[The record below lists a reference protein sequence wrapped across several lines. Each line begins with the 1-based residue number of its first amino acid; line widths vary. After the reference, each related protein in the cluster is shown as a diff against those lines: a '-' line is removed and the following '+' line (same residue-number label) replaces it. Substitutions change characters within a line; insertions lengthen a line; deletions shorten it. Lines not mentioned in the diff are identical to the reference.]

1 MKLTILLCSLLFAAI
16 AAKDSAPKIKRGSGT
31 IVAKDVYVEGA
42 TTVDSPGAAAA
53 DPAAQLGVN
62 ETASYMYFEDAYLVD
77 HAQRFLQLKI
87 GETTTL
93 AGSSKGFNDG
103 VGTSA
108 QFFKPTG
115 VAFDPD
121 GDFLL
126 VAVRAWPASPRRA
139 LLRASTTQSSE
150 FTH

>member
-1 MKLTILLCSLLFAAI
+1 MKLTIRLCSLLFAAI
-16 AAKDSAPKIKRGSGT
+16 A
-31 IVAKDVYVEGA
+31 AKDVYVEGA

-108 QFFKPTG
+108 QFSYPIG
-115 VAFDPD
+115 IAIDPE
-121 GDFLL
+121 GAYAL
-126 VAVRAWPASPRRA
+126 VAVRAWPAHPLVAPCRRRRIHLPPPFCVSG
-139 LLRASTTQSSE
+139 LL
-150 FTH
+150 F

>member
-1 MKLTILLCSLLFAAI
+1 MKLTIRLCSLLFAAI
-16 AAKDSAPKIKRGSGT
+16 A
-31 IVAKDVYVEGA
+31 AKDVYVEGA